1 MSTIRTYRNAQAYL
15 MPHFQGDSPGPGGTD
30 SHTQAV
36 ASHDE
41 ETPCECKALS
51 PLLVLHAP
59 IALVIE
65 PLRDTQLETFDG
77 YWQFSRAW
85 A

>member
-1 MSTIRTYRNAQAYL
+1 MSTIRTYRNAQTYL

-41 ETPCECKALS
+41 ETPCECKTLS
-51 PLLVLHAP
+51 HLLVLHAP

>member
-1 MSTIRTYRNAQAYL
+1 
-15 MPHFQGDSPGPGGTD
+15 MPHFQGDSPRPGGMD
-30 SHTQAV
+30 SRTQAV

-41 ETPCECKALS
+41 ETPCKCKTLS
-51 PLLVLHAP
+51 HLLALHAP

-65 PLRDTQLETFDG
+65 PLRDTQLKTFDG

-85 A
+85 ACLEASHHAL

>member
-1 MSTIRTYRNAQAYL
+1 
-15 MPHFQGDSPGPGGTD
+15 MPHFQGDSPGPGGMD
-30 SHTQAV
+30 LRTQAV

-41 ETPCECKALS
+41 ETPCECKTLS
-51 PLLVLHAP
+51 HLLALHAP

-65 PLRDTQLETFDG
+65 PLRDTQLKTFDG

-85 A
+85 ACLEASHHAL

>member
-1 MSTIRTYRNAQAYL
+1 M
-15 MPHFQGDSPGPGGTD
+15 DSR
-30 SHTQAV
+30 TQAV

-41 ETPCECKALS
+41 ETPCECKTLS
-51 PLLVLHAP
+51 HLLALHAP

-65 PLRDTQLETFDG
+65 PLRDTQLKTFDG

-85 A
+85 ACLEASHHAL

>member
-1 MSTIRTYRNAQAYL
+1 

-41 ETPCECKALS
+41 ETPCECKTLS
-51 PLLVLHAP
+51 HLLVLHAP

-85 A
+85 ACLEASHHAL

>member
-1 MSTIRTYRNAQAYL
+1 M
-15 MPHFQGDSPGPGGTD
+15 DSR
-30 SHTQAV
+30 TQAV

-41 ETPCECKALS
+41 ETPCECKTLS
-51 PLLVLHAP
+51 HLLALHAP

-77 YWQFSRAW
+77 YW
-85 A
+85 

>member
-1 MSTIRTYRNAQAYL
+1 M
-15 MPHFQGDSPGPGGTD
+15 DSR
-30 SHTQAV
+30 TQAV

-41 ETPCECKALS
+41 ETPCKCKTLS
-51 PLLVLHAP
+51 HLLALHAP

-77 YWQFSRAW
+77 YW
-85 A
+85 